1 MNNANQFY
9 TSTPN
14 NKINGNGNNISDMSL
29 NATNGHYD
37 DMSPLKNLAK
47 EQLLNKINANTT
59 NGNTNQTTII
69 AEIEGDIKKKPKQFD
84 KTYYIAKEILLTE
97 VTYKKDL
104 DVIDMVRKTFIR
116 YIPHIP
122 LCFSFPLAFP

>member
-1 MNNANQFY
+1 MPMNDNKFY

-14 NKINGNGNNISDMSL
+14 NKINGNISDISL
-29 NATNGHYD
+29 NATNGVYSTSIGD
-37 DMSPLKNLAK
+37 VSPLKNYAK

-59 NGNTNQTTII
+59 TNGGTNQTTII

-84 KTYYIAKEILLTE
+84 RTYYIAKEILLTE

-104 DVIDMVRKTFIR
+104 DVIDTVISNKIR
-116 YIPHIP
+116 FY
-122 LCFSFPLAFP
+122 FSFTIIFL